1 MEDKILYS
9 LYICLNSM
17 HKNVGKVSIEIIQ
30 WVKVLAVKPKDP
42 CPVCD
47 IHMVE
52 VDKLPQIVL

>member
-1 MEDKILYS
+1 
-9 LYICLNSM
+9 M